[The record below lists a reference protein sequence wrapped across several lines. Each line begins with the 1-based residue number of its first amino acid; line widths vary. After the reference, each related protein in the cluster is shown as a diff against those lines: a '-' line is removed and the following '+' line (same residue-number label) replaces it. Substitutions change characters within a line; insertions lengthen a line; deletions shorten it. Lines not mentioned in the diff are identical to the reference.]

1 MLTSSS
7 QLTQIKHLE
16 TTTAET
22 SGSKSREQQDQ
33 VRLLQDRLVELE
45 AQLKELAE
53 REVSV
58 VKDSVEDIPP
68 PNFKKP
74 QLVHNSNVSRKIN
87 YARPKTF
94 SHANDLL
101 QEIEEEEDSN
111 MRTLHPFDREETAST
126 EFDLDAGLATMSYA
140 CHLRGRRPHEDSMA
154 LLPELQPSKK
164 EQHQRINQHVDL
176 RQGPSQSWDQYLKEG
191 RDVVK
196 SSQKRKEGSIVDSFV
211 AGIADD
217 ILRKDCEHWLENR
230 VWIWENVES
239 FHAHR
244 KPSEISPTPSSTAE
258 PKPQPPRKTGLEV
271 AHGGKDSQAVR
282 KELAKLLEDQKEC
295 GARSVGVARSPEPEG
310 NRRSQRVARKKNTA
324 GHEAKET
331 QQTAPTKT
339 KHQHI
344 PRTRNEPQ
352 QPPLSRGMRA
362 GKNPKPPSA
371 NSDARAIAQLQPIQT
386 RDTALKQ
393 VVVTKK
399 NDATGNSTD
408 RTGALQPAARTALSH
423 TGQGDMKLKDIL
435 DPKLRVQA
443 QKMHKRFP
451 ESTLSLCHEALVA
464 KRGNYDAACHWIAS
478 RAVQLHNPEIMKE
491 TAPPSTPVS
500 SNRNGTGAYPEPP
513 YAAVQR
519 LDPFKTPE
527 HRMVVGRTSYK
538 RKLEVSE
545 QEQVANMKKARMAKK
560 KRGPPPPIPILPS
573 SDTE

>member
-7 QLTQIKHLE
+7 QLGQIKYLE
-16 TTTAET
+16 TATAET

-33 VRLLQDRLVELE
+33 VRLLQDRMVELE
-45 AQLKELAE
+45 GQLKELAE

-74 QLVHNSNVSRKIN
+74 QLVHNSNVSKKIN

-126 EFDLDAGLATMSYA
+126 EFDLDAGLAMMSYA
-140 CHLRGRRPHEDSMA
+140 RHLRGRRPHEDSMA

-164 EQHQRINQHVDL
+164 EQHQRITQHVDL
-176 RQGPSQSWDQYLKEG
+176 RQGTSQPWDQYLKEG
-191 RDVVK
+191 RDIVK
-196 SSQKRKEGSIVDSFV
+196 SSQKRKEGSVVDSFV

-217 ILRKDCEHWLENR
+217 ILRKDCEHWLDNR

-244 KPSEISPTPSSTAE
+244 KPSEISPMPSSTAE
-258 PKPQPPRKTGLEV
+258 PTPQPPRKTGLEV

-282 KELAKLLEDQKEC
+282 KELARLLEDQKEC
-295 GARSVGVARSPEPEG
+295 RAESVGVARSPEPEG

-324 GHEAKET
+324 GHEAKEI
-331 QQTAPTKT
+331 QQTAPTKS
-339 KHQHI
+339 KHEHI

-352 QPPLSRGMRA
+352 QPPLGRCVKA
-362 GKNPKPPSA
+362 VKDPKPPSA
-371 NSDARAIAQLQPIQT
+371 KSNTGAIAQGQPIQT
-386 RDTALKQ
+386 RATGLKQ
-393 VVVTKK
+393 IVTAKK
-399 NDATGNSTD
+399 S
-408 RTGALQPAARTALSH
+408 GAANKPKDNTETPKSITRTALTH
-423 TGQGDMKLKDIL
+423 TDHGDMKLKDIL
-435 DPKLRVQA
+435 DPKLREQA
-443 QKMHKRFP
+443 QKMHKVFP
-451 ESTLSLCHEALVA
+451 ESTLSLCHETLLA

-478 RAVQLHNPEIMKE
+478 RAVQLGNPESIKE
-491 TAPPSTPVS
+491 TAPPSTPDPT
-500 SNRNGTGAYPEPP
+500 NRNGNDAYPEPP